1 MEQEIKLNVYQLNV
15 YQKLQLVQSELV
27 ATKDLRN
34 SFGGYN
40 YRSAESILKAVKPLL
55 EKYKLALTL
64 SDSVEQVADR
74 VYVKANA
81 TLINIE
87 NPLETISTQAYARE
101 DEIKKGMDQ
110 AQITGSSSSYA
121 RKYALNGLF
130 AIDDNKDSDSTN
142 QAKKGEYTV
151 EQKIKKATP
160 QKQRDFIKKHLQEII
175 AFYESKGKEF
185 NFVIEAETDANV
197 KKLYEFAISK
207 LNLQ

>member
-1 MEQEIKLNVYQLNV
+1 MEQEVKSI
-15 YQKLQLVQSELV
+15 YQKLQLVQLELV

-74 VYVKANA
+74 VYIKAVA

-87 NPLETISTQAYARE
+87 NALETITTQAYARE

-110 AQITGSSSSYA
+110 SQITGSSSSYA
-121 RKYALNGLF
+121 RKYALNGMF

-142 QAKKGEYTV
+142 QTKKGEYTQ

-160 QKQRDFIKKHLQEII
+160 SEQRDFIKNHLQEII

-185 NFVIEAETDANV
+185 NFAIDEETDANV
-197 KKLYEFAISK
+197 KKLYDFATAK